1 MFLENTLATH
11 ATGLN
16 ALTLAVSFVMGTG
29 NAVQAASVFAQ
40 VVTLDRAAS
49 LLLDVH
55 KIQVTYTGAAIM
67 VRVIRSQ
74 VHVPV
79 HK

>member
-1 MFLENTLATH
+1 MATH

-29 NAVQAASVFAQ
+29 NAIQMASAIAQ
-40 VVTLDRAAS
+40 VVTLGRAAS
-49 LLLDVH
+49 LPLDVH
-55 KIQVTYTGAAIM
+55 KIQVTCTGAAIM
-67 VRVIRSQ
+67 ERVIKTQ